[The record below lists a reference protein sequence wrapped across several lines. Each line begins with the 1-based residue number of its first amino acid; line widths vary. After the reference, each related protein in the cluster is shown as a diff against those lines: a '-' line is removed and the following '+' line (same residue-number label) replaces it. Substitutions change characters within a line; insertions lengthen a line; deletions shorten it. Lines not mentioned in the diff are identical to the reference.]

1 MVKNICRL
9 YIWVFFLGTMLAFS
23 SCQNEQQ
30 KNLLSEDAINSS
42 VSEIYSNAVAP
53 LYDYIGKDSLET
65 SEADPLYHTWEYIYQ
80 GISIANH
87 SLDYIDVNA
96 SLITAD
102 QKDQLKAEVR
112 AVRALLY
119 YEAMDKFG
127 CVPVVLSSEES
138 AIYASAKSDST
149 VSFTDAYLSSQS
161 ERSEVFQFV
170 FSELQ
175 QVLPY
180 LSTQHSA
187 MEGRYF
193 GRITKPVVNYL
204 LAKMALNAEIY
215 TYDDWTKGYKKRPRG
230 RNIDFMVQTADGA
243 SLLNDLK
250 ASENRSKKL
259 NAWETCIYYCDALAA
274 EGYTLDEDVIFCSSS
289 SCTALLGS
297 SCTPA
302 AHFLFR
308 YTDVLL
314 MKSEANIRN
323 GEDGRT
329 ELNMVRARQGKPAHR
344 ATLNRI
350 LEERLAVLSSEDI
363 HRQDLIRF
371 GMFTDAFNLYPYL
384 KGKSSGYITVFPI
397 PQKCID
403 LNPKLVQNKG
413 YEVEGSSAYKTMRYD

>member
-9 YIWVFFLGTMLAFS
+9 YLWVFFLGTMLAFS

-30 KNLLSEDAINSS
+30 KNLLSEDAINGS

-53 LYDYIGKDSLET
+53 LYDYMDKDSLET
-65 SEADPLYHTWEYIYQ
+65 SDADPLYHIWDNIYQ
-80 GISIANH
+80 GISLANH
-87 SLDYIDVNA
+87 SLDFIDAKA

-102 QKDQLKAEVR
+102 QKDRLKAEVR
-112 AVRALLY
+112 AIRALLY

-127 CVPVVLSSEES
+127 RIPVVLSSEES

-149 VSFTDAYLSSQS
+149 ASFTDVYLSSQS
-161 ERSEVFQFV
+161 ERSEVFQFI

-180 LSTQHSA
+180 LSAQHSGK
-187 MEGRYF
+187 EGRF
-193 GRITKPVVNYL
+193 SGRITKPVVNYL

-215 TYDDWTKGYKKRPRG
+215 TFDDWTKGYKKRPKG

-274 EGYTLDEDVIFCSSS
+274 EGYSLDEDVIFCS
-289 SCTALLGS
+289 TGS
-297 SCTPA
+297 RTGTPVA
-302 AHFLFR
+302 RFLFR

-329 ELNMVRARQGKPAHR
+329 DLNMVRARQGKPAHK

-350 LEERLAVLSSEDI
+350 LEERLAVLSREDI

-403 LNPKLVQNKG
+403 LNPRLVQNKG
-413 YEVEGSSAYKTMRYD
+413 YDIKDVSVCKSMR

>member
-9 YIWVFFLGTMLAFS
+9 YLWVFFLGTMLAFS

-30 KNLLSEDAINSS
+30 KNLLSEDAINGS

-53 LYDYIGKDSLET
+53 LYDYMDKDSLET
-65 SEADPLYHTWEYIYQ
+65 CDADPLYHIWDNIYQ
-80 GISIANH
+80 GISLANH
-87 SLDYIDVNA
+87 SLDFIDAKA

-102 QKDQLKAEVR
+102 QKDRLKAEVR
-112 AVRALLY
+112 AIRALLY
-119 YEAMDKFG
+119 YEAMDLFG
-127 CVPVVLSSEES
+127 RIPVVLSSEES

-149 VSFTDAYLSSQS
+149 ASFTDVYLSSQS
-161 ERSEVFQFV
+161 ERSEVFQFI

-180 LSTQHSA
+180 LSAQHSGK
-187 MEGRYF
+187 EGRF
-193 GRITKPVVNYL
+193 SGRITKPVVNYL

-215 TYDDWTKGYKKRPRG
+215 TFDDWTKGYKKRPKG

-274 EGYTLDEDVIFCSSS
+274 EGYSLDEDVIFCS
-289 SCTALLGS
+289 TGS
-297 SCTPA
+297 RTGTPVA
-302 AHFLFR
+302 RFLFR

-329 ELNMVRARQGKPAHR
+329 DLNMVRARQGKPAHK

-350 LEERLAVLSSEDI
+350 LEERLAVLSREDI

-403 LNPKLVQNKG
+403 LNPRLVQNKG
-413 YEVEGSSAYKTMRYD
+413 YDIKDVSVCKSVR

>member
-9 YIWVFFLGTMLAFS
+9 YLWVFFLGTMLAFS

-30 KNLLSEDAINSS
+30 KNLLSEDAINGS

-53 LYDYIGKDSLET
+53 LYDYMDKDSLET
-65 SEADPLYHTWEYIYQ
+65 SDADPLYHIWDNIYQ
-80 GISIANH
+80 GISLANH
-87 SLDYIDVNA
+87 SLDFIDAKA

-102 QKDQLKAEVR
+102 QKDRLKAEVR
-112 AVRALLY
+112 AIRALLY
-119 YEAMDKFG
+119 YEAMDLFG
-127 CVPVVLSSEES
+127 RIPVVLSSEES

-149 VSFTDAYLSSQS
+149 ASFTDIYLSSQS
-161 ERSEVFQFV
+161 ERSEVFQFI

-180 LSTQHSA
+180 LSAQHSGK
-187 MEGRYF
+187 EGRF
-193 GRITKPVVNYL
+193 SGRITKPVVNYL

-215 TYDDWTKGYKKRPRG
+215 TFDDWTKGYKKRPKG

-274 EGYTLDEDVIFCSSS
+274 EGYSLDEDVIFCS
-289 SCTALLGS
+289 TGS
-297 SCTPA
+297 RTGTPVA
-302 AHFLFR
+302 RFLFR

-329 ELNMVRARQGKPAHR
+329 DLNMVRARQGKPAHR

-350 LEERLAVLSSEDI
+350 LEERLDVLSREDI

-413 YEVEGSSAYKTMRYD
+413 YGNIDASGYKSTR

>member
-1 MVKNICRL
+1 MVKNIYRL
-9 YIWVFFLGTMLAFS
+9 YIWAFFLGTMLAFS

-30 KNLLSEDAINSS
+30 KNLLSEDAINGS

-53 LYDYIGKDSLET
+53 LYNYIGKDSLET
-65 SEADPLYHTWEYIYQ
+65 SDADPLYHIWDNIYQ
-80 GISIANH
+80 GISLANH
-87 SLDYIDVNA
+87 SLDFIDAKA

-102 QKDQLKAEVR
+102 QKDRLKAEVR
-112 AVRALLY
+112 AIRALLY
-119 YEAMDKFG
+119 YEAMDLFG
-127 CVPVVLSSEES
+127 RIPVVLSSEES

-149 VSFTDAYLSSQS
+149 ASFTDIYLSSQS
-161 ERSEVFQFV
+161 ERSEVFQFI

-180 LSTQHSA
+180 LSAQHSGR
-187 MEGRYF
+187 EGRF
-193 GRITKPVVNYL
+193 SGRITKPVVNYL

-215 TYDDWTKGYKKRPRG
+215 TFDDWTKGYKKRPKG

-274 EGYTLDEDVIFCSSS
+274 EGYSLDEDVIFCS
-289 SCTALLGS
+289 TG
-297 SCTPA
+297 TPVA
-302 AHFLFR
+302 RFLFR

-350 LEERLAVLSSEDI
+350 LEERLDVLSREDI

>member
-30 KNLLSEDAINSS
+30 KNLLSEDAINGS

-53 LYDYIGKDSLET
+53 LYDYMDKDSLET
-65 SEADPLYHTWEYIYQ
+65 SDADPLYHIWDNIYQ
-80 GISIANH
+80 GISLANH
-87 SLDYIDVNA
+87 SLDFIDAKA

-102 QKDQLKAEVR
+102 QKDRLKAEVR
-112 AVRALLY
+112 AIRALLY
-119 YEAMDKFG
+119 YEAMDLFG
-127 CVPVVLSSEES
+127 RIPVVLSSEES

-149 VSFTDAYLSSQS
+149 ASFTDIYLSSQS
-161 ERSEVFQFV
+161 ERSEVFQFI

-180 LSTQHSA
+180 LSAQHSGK
-187 MEGRYF
+187 EGRF
-193 GRITKPVVNYL
+193 SGRITKPVVNYL

-215 TYDDWTKGYKKRPRG
+215 TFDDWTKGYKKRPRG

-274 EGYTLDEDVIFCSSS
+274 EGYSLDEDVIFCS
-289 SCTALLGS
+289 TG
-297 SCTPA
+297 TPVA
-302 AHFLFR
+302 RFLFR

-350 LEERLAVLSSEDI
+350 LEERLDVLSREDI

-371 GMFTDAFNLYPYL
+371 GMFTDAFNLYPCL

>member
-1 MVKNICRL
+1 MVKNIYRL
-9 YIWVFFLGTMLAFS
+9 YIWVFFWGTMLAFS

-30 KNLLSEDAINSS
+30 KNLLSEDAINGS

-53 LYDYIGKDSLET
+53 LYDYMDKDSLET
-65 SEADPLYHTWEYIYQ
+65 CDADPLYHIWDNIYQ
-80 GISIANH
+80 GISLANH
-87 SLDYIDVNA
+87 SLDFIDAKA

-102 QKDQLKAEVR
+102 QKDRLKAEVR
-112 AVRALLY
+112 AIRALLY
-119 YEAMDKFG
+119 YEAMDLFG
-127 CVPVVLSSEES
+127 RIPVVLSSEES

-149 VSFTDAYLSSQS
+149 ASFTDVYLSSQS
-161 ERSEVFQFV
+161 ERSEVFQFI

-180 LSTQHSA
+180 LSAQHSGK
-187 MEGRYF
+187 EGRF
-193 GRITKPVVNYL
+193 SGRITKPVVNYL

-215 TYDDWTKGYKKRPRG
+215 TFDDWTKGYKKRPKG

-274 EGYTLDEDVIFCSSS
+274 EGYSLDEDVIFCS
-289 SCTALLGS
+289 TG
-297 SCTPA
+297 TPVA
-302 AHFLFR
+302 RFLFR

-350 LEERLAVLSSEDI
+350 LEERLAVLSREDI

>member
-1 MVKNICRL
+1 MVKNIYRL

-30 KNLLSEDAINSS
+30 KNLLSEDAINGS

-53 LYDYIGKDSLET
+53 LYDYMDKDSLET
-65 SEADPLYHTWEYIYQ
+65 SDADPLYHIWDNIYQ
-80 GISIANH
+80 GISLANH
-87 SLDYIDVNA
+87 SLDFIDAKA

-102 QKDQLKAEVR
+102 QKDRLKAEVR
-112 AVRALLY
+112 AIRALLY
-119 YEAMDKFG
+119 YEAMDLFG
-127 CVPVVLSSEES
+127 RIPVVLSSEES

-149 VSFTDAYLSSQS
+149 ASFTDIYLSSQS
-161 ERSEVFQFV
+161 ERSEVFQFI

-180 LSTQHSA
+180 LSAQHSGK
-187 MEGRYF
+187 EGRF
-193 GRITKPVVNYL
+193 SGRITKPVVNYL

-215 TYDDWTKGYKKRPRG
+215 TFDDWTKGYKKRPKG

-274 EGYTLDEDVIFCSSS
+274 EGYSLDEDVIFCR
-289 SCTALLGS
+289 TG
-297 SCTPA
+297 TPVA
-302 AHFLFR
+302 RFLFR

-350 LEERLAVLSSEDI
+350 LEERLDVLSREDI

>member
-1 MVKNICRL
+1 MVKNIYRL

-30 KNLLSEDAINSS
+30 KNLLSEDAINGS

-53 LYDYIGKDSLET
+53 LYDYMDKDSLET
-65 SEADPLYHTWEYIYQ
+65 SDADPLYHIWDNIYQ
-80 GISIANH
+80 GISLANH
-87 SLDYIDVNA
+87 SLDFIDAKA

-102 QKDQLKAEVR
+102 QKDRLKAEVR
-112 AVRALLY
+112 AIRALLY
-119 YEAMDKFG
+119 YEAMDLFG
-127 CVPVVLSSEES
+127 RIPVVLSSEES

-149 VSFTDAYLSSQS
+149 ASFTDVYLSSQS
-161 ERSEVFQFV
+161 ERSEVFQFI

-180 LSTQHSA
+180 LSAQHSGK
-187 MEGRYF
+187 EGRF
-193 GRITKPVVNYL
+193 SGRITKPVVNYL

-215 TYDDWTKGYKKRPRG
+215 TFDDWTKGYKKRPKG

-274 EGYTLDEDVIFCSSS
+274 EGYSLDEDVIFCR
-289 SCTALLGS
+289 TG
-297 SCTPA
+297 TPVA
-302 AHFLFR
+302 RFLFR

-329 ELNMVRARQGKPAHR
+329 ELNMVCARQGKPAHR

-350 LEERLAVLSSEDI
+350 LEERLDVLSREDI

>member
-1 MVKNICRL
+1 M
-9 YIWVFFLGTMLAFS
+9 
-23 SCQNEQQ
+23 
-30 KNLLSEDAINSS
+30 
-42 VSEIYSNAVAP
+42 
-53 LYDYIGKDSLET
+53 
-65 SEADPLYHTWEYIYQ
+65 
-80 GISIANH
+80 
-87 SLDYIDVNA
+87 
-96 SLITAD
+96 
-102 QKDQLKAEVR
+102 KAEVR

-127 CVPVVLSSEES
+127 RIPVVLSSEES
-138 AIYASAKSDST
+138 AIYASAKSDSIA
-149 VSFTDAYLSSQS
+149 SFTDVYLSVQS
-161 ERSEVFQFV
+161 ERSEVFQFI

-180 LSTQHSA
+180 LSAQHSGK
-187 MEGRYF
+187 EGRF
-193 GRITKPVVNYL
+193 SGRITKPVVNYL

-215 TYDDWTKGYKKRPRG
+215 TFDDWTKGYKKRPRG

-274 EGYTLDEDVIFCSSS
+274 EGYSLDEDVIFCSTDSR
-289 SCTALLGS
+289 TALPSRIG
-297 SCTPA
+297 TPVA
-302 AHFLFR
+302 RFLFR

-350 LEERLAVLSSEDI
+350 LEERLDVLSREDI

>member
-9 YIWVFFLGTMLAFS
+9 YLWVFFLGTMLAFS

-30 KNLLSEDAINSS
+30 KNLLSEDAINGS

-53 LYDYIGKDSLET
+53 LYDYMDKDSLET
-65 SEADPLYHTWEYIYQ
+65 SDADPLYHIWDNIYQ
-80 GISIANH
+80 GISLANH
-87 SLDYIDVNA
+87 SLDFIDAKA

-102 QKDQLKAEVR
+102 QKDRLKAEVR
-112 AVRALLY
+112 AIRALLY
-119 YEAMDKFG
+119 YEAMDLFG
-127 CVPVVLSSEES
+127 RIPVVLSSEES

-149 VSFTDAYLSSQS
+149 ASFTDVYLSSQS
-161 ERSEVFQFV
+161 ERSEVFQFI

-180 LSTQHSA
+180 LSAQHSGK
-187 MEGRYF
+187 EGRF
-193 GRITKPVVNYL
+193 SGRITKPVVNYL

-215 TYDDWTKGYKKRPRG
+215 TFDDWTKGYKKRPKG

-274 EGYTLDEDVIFCSSS
+274 EGYSLDEDVIFCS
-289 SCTALLGS
+289 TGS
-297 SCTPA
+297 RTGTPVA
-302 AHFLFR
+302 RFLFR

-329 ELNMVRARQGKPAHR
+329 DLNMVRARQGKPAHK

-350 LEERLAVLSSEDI
+350 LEERLAVLSREDI

-403 LNPKLVQNKG
+403 LNPRLVQNKG
-413 YEVEGSSAYKTMRYD
+413 YDIKDVSVCKSMR

>member
-1 MVKNICRL
+1 MVKNIYRL

-30 KNLLSEDAINSS
+30 KNLLSEDAINGS

-53 LYDYIGKDSLET
+53 LYDYMDKDSLET
-65 SEADPLYHTWEYIYQ
+65 SDADPLYHIWDNIYQ
-80 GISIANH
+80 GISLANH
-87 SLDYIDVNA
+87 SLDFIDAKA

-102 QKDQLKAEVR
+102 QKDRLKAEVR
-112 AVRALLY
+112 AIRALLY
-119 YEAMDKFG
+119 YEAMDLFG
-127 CVPVVLSSEES
+127 RIPVVLSSEES
-138 AIYASAKSDST
+138 AIYASAKSDSIA
-149 VSFTDAYLSSQS
+149 SFTDVYLSAQS
-161 ERSEVFQFV
+161 ERSEVFQFI

-180 LSTQHSA
+180 LSAQHSGR
-187 MEGRYF
+187 EGRF
-193 GRITKPVVNYL
+193 SGRITKPVVNYL
-204 LAKMALNAEIY
+204 LAKMALNAETY
-215 TYDDWTKGYKKRPRG
+215 TFDDWTKGYKKRPRG

-274 EGYTLDEDVIFCSSS
+274 EGYSLDEDVIFCS
-289 SCTALLGS
+289 TG
-297 SCTPA
+297 TPVA
-302 AHFLFR
+302 RFLFR

-350 LEERLAVLSSEDI
+350 LEERLDVLSREDI

-371 GMFTDAFNLYPYL
+371 GMFTDAFNLYPCL

>member
-9 YIWVFFLGTMLAFS
+9 YLWVFFLGTMLAFS

-30 KNLLSEDAINSS
+30 KNLLSEDAINGS

-53 LYDYIGKDSLET
+53 LYDYMDKDSLET
-65 SEADPLYHTWEYIYQ
+65 SDADPLYHIWDNIYQ
-80 GISIANH
+80 GISLANH
-87 SLDYIDVNA
+87 SLDFIDAKA

-102 QKDQLKAEVR
+102 QKDRLKAEVR
-112 AVRALLY
+112 AIRALLY
-119 YEAMDKFG
+119 YEAMDLFG
-127 CVPVVLSSEES
+127 RVPVVLSSEES
-138 AIYASAKSDST
+138 AIYASAKSDT
-149 VSFTDAYLSSQS
+149 TASFTDVYHSSQS
-161 ERSEVFQFV
+161 ERSEVFQFI

-180 LSTQHSA
+180 LSAQHSGKD
-187 MEGRYF
+187 GRF
-193 GRITKPVVNYL
+193 SGRITKPVVNYL

-215 TYDDWTKGYKKRPRG
+215 TFDDWTKGYKKRPKG

-274 EGYTLDEDVIFCSSS
+274 EGYSLDEDVIFCS
-289 SCTALLGS
+289 TGS
-297 SCTPA
+297 RTGTPVA
-302 AHFLFR
+302 RFLFR

-329 ELNMVRARQGKPAHR
+329 DLNMVRARQGKPAHK

-350 LEERLAVLSSEDI
+350 LEERLAVLSREDI

-403 LNPKLVQNKG
+403 LNPRLVQNKG
-413 YEVEGSSAYKTMRYD
+413 YDIKDVSVCKSMR

>member
-1 MVKNICRL
+1 MVKNIYRL
-9 YIWVFFLGTMLAFS
+9 YIWVFFWGTMLAFS

-30 KNLLSEDAINSS
+30 KNLLSEDAINGS

-53 LYDYIGKDSLET
+53 LYDYMDKDSLET
-65 SEADPLYHTWEYIYQ
+65 SDADPLYHIWDNIYQ
-80 GISIANH
+80 GISLANH
-87 SLDYIDVNA
+87 SLDFIDAKA

-102 QKDQLKAEVR
+102 QKDRLKAEVR
-112 AVRALLY
+112 AIRALLY
-119 YEAMDKFG
+119 YEAMDLFG
-127 CVPVVLSSEES
+127 RIPVVLSSEES

-149 VSFTDAYLSSQS
+149 ASFTDVYLSSQC
-161 ERSEVFQFV
+161 ERSEVFQFI

-180 LSTQHSA
+180 LSAQHSGK
-187 MEGRYF
+187 EGRF
-193 GRITKPVVNYL
+193 SGRITKPVVNYL

-215 TYDDWTKGYKKRPRG
+215 TFDDWTKGYKKRPKG

-274 EGYTLDEDVIFCSSS
+274 EGYSLDEDVIFCS
-289 SCTALLGS
+289 TG
-297 SCTPA
+297 TPVA
-302 AHFLFR
+302 RFLFR

-329 ELNMVRARQGKPAHR
+329 DLNMVRARQGKPAHK

-350 LEERLAVLSSEDI
+350 LEERLAVLSREDI

>member
-30 KNLLSEDAINSS
+30 KNLLSEDAINGS

-53 LYDYIGKDSLET
+53 LYDYMDKDSLET
-65 SEADPLYHTWEYIYQ
+65 SDADPLYHIWDNIYQ
-80 GISIANH
+80 GISLANH
-87 SLDYIDVNA
+87 SLDFIDAKA

-102 QKDQLKAEVR
+102 QKDRLKAEVR
-112 AVRALLY
+112 AIRALLY
-119 YEAMDKFG
+119 YEAMDLFG
-127 CVPVVLSSEES
+127 RIPVVLSSEES

-149 VSFTDAYLSSQS
+149 ASFTDVYLSSQS
-161 ERSEVFQFV
+161 ERSEVFQFI

-180 LSTQHSA
+180 LSAQHSGK
-187 MEGRYF
+187 EGRF
-193 GRITKPVVNYL
+193 SGRITKPVVNYL

-215 TYDDWTKGYKKRPRG
+215 TFDDWTKGYKKRPKG

-274 EGYTLDEDVIFCSSS
+274 EGYSLDEDVIFCR
-289 SCTALLGS
+289 TG
-297 SCTPA
+297 TPVA
-302 AHFLFR
+302 RFLFR

-350 LEERLAVLSSEDI
+350 LEERLDVLSREDI

-397 PQKCID
+397 PQKCFD

>member
-1 MVKNICRL
+1 MVKNIYRL

-30 KNLLSEDAINSS
+30 KNLLSEDAINGS

-53 LYDYIGKDSLET
+53 LYDYMDKDSLET
-65 SEADPLYHTWEYIYQ
+65 SDADPLYHIWDNIYQ
-80 GISIANH
+80 GISLANH
-87 SLDYIDVNA
+87 SLDFIDAKA

-102 QKDQLKAEVR
+102 QKDRLKAEVR
-112 AVRALLY
+112 AIRALLY
-119 YEAMDKFG
+119 YEAMDLFG
-127 CVPVVLSSEES
+127 RIPVVLSSEES

-149 VSFTDAYLSSQS
+149 ASFTDIYLSSQS
-161 ERSEVFQFV
+161 ERSEVFQFI

-180 LSTQHSA
+180 LSAQHSGK
-187 MEGRYF
+187 EGRF
-193 GRITKPVVNYL
+193 SGRITKPVVNYL

-215 TYDDWTKGYKKRPRG
+215 TFDDWTKGYKKRPKG

-274 EGYTLDEDVIFCSSS
+274 EGYSLDEDVIFCR
-289 SCTALLGS
+289 TGS
-297 SCTPA
+297 RTGTPVA
-302 AHFLFR
+302 RFLFR

-350 LEERLAVLSSEDI
+350 LEERLDVLSREDI

>member
-9 YIWVFFLGTMLAFS
+9 YLWVFFLGTMLAFS

-30 KNLLSEDAINSS
+30 KNLLSEDAINGS

-53 LYDYIGKDSLET
+53 LYDYMDKDSLET
-65 SEADPLYHTWEYIYQ
+65 SDADPLYHIWDNIYQ
-80 GISIANH
+80 GISLANH
-87 SLDYIDVNA
+87 SLDFIDAKA

-102 QKDQLKAEVR
+102 QKDRLKAEVR
-112 AVRALLY
+112 AIRALLY
-119 YEAMDKFG
+119 YEAMDLFG
-127 CVPVVLSSEES
+127 RIPVVLSSEES

-149 VSFTDAYLSSQS
+149 ASFTDIYLSSQS
-161 ERSEVFQFV
+161 ERSEVFQFI

-180 LSTQHSA
+180 LSAQHSGK
-187 MEGRYF
+187 EGRF
-193 GRITKPVVNYL
+193 SGRITKPVVNYL

-215 TYDDWTKGYKKRPRG
+215 TFDDWTKGYKKRPKG

-274 EGYTLDEDVIFCSSS
+274 EGYSLDEDVIFCS
-289 SCTALLGS
+289 TGS
-297 SCTPA
+297 RTGTPVA
-302 AHFLFR
+302 RFLFR

-329 ELNMVRARQGKPAHR
+329 DLNMVRARQGKPAHR

-350 LEERLAVLSSEDI
+350 LEERLDVLSREDI

-403 LNPKLVQNKG
+403 LNPRLVQNKG
-413 YEVEGSSAYKTMRYD
+413 YDIKDVSVCKSTY

>member
-1 MVKNICRL
+1 MVKNIYRL
-9 YIWVFFLGTMLAFS
+9 YIWVFFWGTMLAFS

-30 KNLLSEDAINSS
+30 KNLLSEDAINGS

-53 LYDYIGKDSLET
+53 LYDYMDKDSLET
-65 SEADPLYHTWEYIYQ
+65 SDADPLYHIWDNIYQ
-80 GISIANH
+80 GISLANH
-87 SLDYIDVNA
+87 SLDFIDAKA

-102 QKDQLKAEVR
+102 QKDRLKAEVR
-112 AVRALLY
+112 AIRALLY
-119 YEAMDKFG
+119 YEAMDLFG
-127 CVPVVLSSEES
+127 RIPVVLSSEQS

-149 VSFTDAYLSSQS
+149 ASFTDVYLSSQS
-161 ERSEVFQFV
+161 ERSEVFQFI

-180 LSTQHSA
+180 LSAQHSGK
-187 MEGRYF
+187 EGRF
-193 GRITKPVVNYL
+193 SGRITKPVVNYL

-215 TYDDWTKGYKKRPRG
+215 TFDDWTKGYKKRPKG

-274 EGYTLDEDVIFCSSS
+274 EGYSLDEDVIFCS
-289 SCTALLGS
+289 TG
-297 SCTPA
+297 TPVA
-302 AHFLFR
+302 RFLFR

-329 ELNMVRARQGKPAHR
+329 DLNMVRARQGKPAHK

-350 LEERLAVLSSEDI
+350 LEERLAVLSREDI

>member
-9 YIWVFFLGTMLAFS
+9 YLWVFFLGTMLAFS

-30 KNLLSEDAINSS
+30 KNLLSEDAINGS

-53 LYDYIGKDSLET
+53 LYDYMDKDSLET
-65 SEADPLYHTWEYIYQ
+65 SDADPLYHVWEYIYQ
-80 GISIANH
+80 GISLANH
-87 SLDYIDVNA
+87 SLDFIDDNA

-102 QKDQLKAEVR
+102 QKDRLKAEVR

-127 CVPVVLSSEES
+127 RIPVVLSSEES
-138 AIYASAKSDST
+138 AIYASAKSDSIA
-149 VSFTDAYLSSQS
+149 SFTDVYLSAQS
-161 ERSEVFQFV
+161 ERSEVFQFI

-180 LSTQHSA
+180 LSAQHSGK
-187 MEGRYF
+187 EGRF
-193 GRITKPVVNYL
+193 SGRITKPVVNYL

-215 TYDDWTKGYKKRPRG
+215 TFDDWTKGYKKRPRG

-274 EGYTLDEDVIFCSSS
+274 EGYSLDEDVIFCSTDSR
-289 SCTALLGS
+289 TALPSRTG
-297 SCTPA
+297 TPVA
-302 AHFLFR
+302 RFLFR

-350 LEERLAVLSSEDI
+350 LEERLDVLSREDI

>member
-1 MVKNICRL
+1 MVKNIYRL

-30 KNLLSEDAINSS
+30 KNLLSEDAINGS

-53 LYDYIGKDSLET
+53 LYDYMDKDSLEP
-65 SEADPLYHTWEYIYQ
+65 SDADPLYHIWDNIYQ
-80 GISIANH
+80 GISLANH
-87 SLDYIDVNA
+87 SLDFIDAKA

-102 QKDQLKAEVR
+102 QKDRLKAEVR
-112 AVRALLY
+112 AIRALLY
-119 YEAMDKFG
+119 YEAMDLFG
-127 CVPVVLSSEES
+127 RIPVVLSSEES

-149 VSFTDAYLSSQS
+149 ASFTDVYLSSQS
-161 ERSEVFQFV
+161 ERSEVFQFI

-180 LSTQHSA
+180 LSAQHSGK
-187 MEGRYF
+187 EGRF
-193 GRITKPVVNYL
+193 SGRITKPVVNYL

-215 TYDDWTKGYKKRPRG
+215 TFDDWTKGYKKRPKG

-274 EGYTLDEDVIFCSSS
+274 EGYSLDEDVIFCS
-289 SCTALLGS
+289 TGS
-297 SCTPA
+297 RTGTPVA
-302 AHFLFR
+302 RFLFR

-329 ELNMVRARQGKPAHR
+329 DLNMVRARQGKPAHK

-350 LEERLAVLSSEDI
+350 LEERLAVLSREDI

>member
-1 MVKNICRL
+1 M
-9 YIWVFFLGTMLAFS
+9 
-23 SCQNEQQ
+23 
-30 KNLLSEDAINSS
+30 
-42 VSEIYSNAVAP
+42 AP
-53 LYDYIGKDSLET
+53 LYDYIGKDSLAT
-65 SEADPLYHTWEYIYQ
+65 SDADPLYHTWEYIYQ
-80 GISIANH
+80 GISLANH
-87 SLDYIDVNA
+87 SLDFIDVNA
-96 SLITAD
+96 LLITAD

-127 CVPVVLSSEES
+127 RIPVVLSSEES
-138 AIYASAKSDST
+138 AIYASAKSDSIA
-149 VSFTDAYLSSQS
+149 SFTDVYLSAQS
-161 ERSEVFQFV
+161 ERSEVFQFI

-175 QVLPY
+175 QILPY
-180 LSTQHSA
+180 LSTQHSGK
-187 MEGRYF
+187 EGRYF
-193 GRITKPVVNYL
+193 GRITRPVVNYL

-215 TYDDWTKGYKKRPRG
+215 TFDDWTKGYKKRPRG

-259 NAWETCIYYCDALAA
+259 NAWGTCIYYCDALAA
-274 EGYTLDEDVIFCSSS
+274 EGYSLDEDVIFSSS
-289 SCTALLGS
+289 GSRTALVSNS
-297 SCTPA
+297 STPV

-350 LEERLAVLSSEDI
+350 LEERLDVLSREDI

-403 LNPKLVQNKG
+403 LNPKLVQNKRYG
-413 YEVEGSSAYKTMRYD
+413 NVGASSCKSMR

>member
-9 YIWVFFLGTMLAFS
+9 YLWVFFLGTMLAFS

-30 KNLLSEDAINSS
+30 KNLFSEDAINGS

-53 LYDYIGKDSLET
+53 LYDYMDKDSLET
-65 SEADPLYHTWEYIYQ
+65 SDADPLYHIWDNIYQ
-80 GISIANH
+80 GISLANH
-87 SLDYIDVNA
+87 SLDFIDAKA

-102 QKDQLKAEVR
+102 QKDRLKAEVR
-112 AVRALLY
+112 AIRALLY
-119 YEAMDKFG
+119 YEAMDLFG
-127 CVPVVLSSEES
+127 RVPVVLSSEES

-149 VSFTDAYLSSQS
+149 ASFTDVYLSSQS
-161 ERSEVFQFV
+161 ERSEVFQFI

-180 LSTQHSA
+180 LSAQHSGKD
-187 MEGRYF
+187 GRF
-193 GRITKPVVNYL
+193 SGRITKPVVNYL

-215 TYDDWTKGYKKRPRG
+215 TFDDWTKGYKKRPKG

-274 EGYTLDEDVIFCSSS
+274 EGYSLDEDVIFCS
-289 SCTALLGS
+289 TGS
-297 SCTPA
+297 RTGTPVA
-302 AHFLFR
+302 RFLFR

-329 ELNMVRARQGKPAHR
+329 DLNMVRARQGKPAHK

-350 LEERLAVLSSEDI
+350 LEERLAVLSREDI

-413 YEVEGSSAYKTMRYD
+413 YDIKDVSVCKSMR

>member
-9 YIWVFFLGTMLAFS
+9 YLWVFFLGTMLAFS

-30 KNLLSEDAINSS
+30 KNLLSEDAINGS

-53 LYDYIGKDSLET
+53 LYDYMDKDSLET
-65 SEADPLYHTWEYIYQ
+65 CDADPLYHIWDNIYQ
-80 GISIANH
+80 GISLANH
-87 SLDYIDVNA
+87 SLDFIDAKA

-102 QKDQLKAEVR
+102 QKDRLKAEVR
-112 AVRALLY
+112 AIRALLY
-119 YEAMDKFG
+119 YEAMDLFG
-127 CVPVVLSSEES
+127 RIPVVLSSEES

-149 VSFTDAYLSSQS
+149 ASFTDIYLSSQS
-161 ERSEVFQFV
+161 ERSEVFQFI

-180 LSTQHSA
+180 LSAQHSGK
-187 MEGRYF
+187 EGRF
-193 GRITKPVVNYL
+193 SGRITKPVVNYL

-215 TYDDWTKGYKKRPRG
+215 TFDDWTKGYKKRPKG

-274 EGYTLDEDVIFCSSS
+274 EGYSLDEDVIFCS
-289 SCTALLGS
+289 TGS
-297 SCTPA
+297 RTGTPVA
-302 AHFLFR
+302 RFLFR

-329 ELNMVRARQGKPAHR
+329 DLNMVRARQGKPAHK

-350 LEERLAVLSSEDI
+350 LEERLAVLSREDI

-413 YEVEGSSAYKTMRYD
+413 YDIKDVSVCKSMR

>member
-1 MVKNICRL
+1 
-9 YIWVFFLGTMLAFS
+9 MLAFS

-30 KNLLSEDAINSS
+30 KNLLSEDAINGS

-53 LYDYIGKDSLET
+53 LYDYMDKDSLET
-65 SEADPLYHTWEYIYQ
+65 CDADPLYHIWDNIYQ
-80 GISIANH
+80 GISLANH
-87 SLDYIDVNA
+87 SLDFIDAKA

-102 QKDQLKAEVR
+102 QKDRLKAEVR
-112 AVRALLY
+112 AIRALLY
-119 YEAMDKFG
+119 YEAMDLFG
-127 CVPVVLSSEES
+127 RIPVVLSSEES
-138 AIYASAKSDST
+138 AIFASAKSDST
-149 VSFTDAYLSSQS
+149 ASFTDVYLSSQS
-161 ERSEVFQFV
+161 ERSEVFQFI

-180 LSTQHSA
+180 LSAQHSGKD
-187 MEGRYF
+187 GRF
-193 GRITKPVVNYL
+193 SGRITKPVVNYL

-215 TYDDWTKGYKKRPRG
+215 TFDDWTKGYKKRPKG

-274 EGYTLDEDVIFCSSS
+274 EGYSLDEDVIFCS
-289 SCTALLGS
+289 TGS
-297 SCTPA
+297 RTGTPVA
-302 AHFLFR
+302 RFLFR

-329 ELNMVRARQGKPAHR
+329 DLNMVRARQGKPAHK

-350 LEERLAVLSSEDI
+350 LEERLAVLSREDI

-413 YEVEGSSAYKTMRYD
+413 YDIKDVSVCKSMR

>member
-1 MVKNICRL
+1 MVKNIYRL
-9 YIWVFFLGTMLAFS
+9 YIWVFFWGTMLAFS

-30 KNLLSEDAINSS
+30 KNLLSEDAINGS

-53 LYDYIGKDSLET
+53 LYDYMDKDSLET
-65 SEADPLYHTWEYIYQ
+65 CDADPLYHIWDNIYQ
-80 GISIANH
+80 GISLANH
-87 SLDYIDVNA
+87 SLDFIDAKA

-102 QKDQLKAEVR
+102 QKDRLKAEVR
-112 AVRALLY
+112 AIRALLY
-119 YEAMDKFG
+119 YEAMDLFG
-127 CVPVVLSSEES
+127 RIPVVLSSEES

-149 VSFTDAYLSSQS
+149 ASFTDVYLSSQS
-161 ERSEVFQFV
+161 ERSEVFQFI

-180 LSTQHSA
+180 LSAQHSGK
-187 MEGRYF
+187 EGRF
-193 GRITKPVVNYL
+193 SGRITKPVVNYL

-215 TYDDWTKGYKKRPRG
+215 TFDDWTKGYKKRPKG

-274 EGYTLDEDVIFCSSS
+274 EGYSLDEDVIFCS
-289 SCTALLGS
+289 TG
-297 SCTPA
+297 TPVA
-302 AHFLFR
+302 RFLFR

-350 LEERLAVLSSEDI
+350 LEERLDVLSREDI

>member
-1 MVKNICRL
+1 MVKNIYRL

-30 KNLLSEDAINSS
+30 KNLLSEDAINGS

-53 LYDYIGKDSLET
+53 LYDYMDKDSLET
-65 SEADPLYHTWEYIYQ
+65 SDADPLYHIWDNIYQ
-80 GISIANH
+80 GISLANH
-87 SLDYIDVNA
+87 SLDFIDAKA

-102 QKDQLKAEVR
+102 QKDRLKAEVR
-112 AVRALLY
+112 AIRALLY
-119 YEAMDKFG
+119 YEAMDLFG
-127 CVPVVLSSEES
+127 RIPVVLSSEES

-149 VSFTDAYLSSQS
+149 ASFTDIYLSSQS
-161 ERSEVFQFV
+161 ERSEVFQFI

-180 LSTQHSA
+180 LSAQHSGK
-187 MEGRYF
+187 EGRF
-193 GRITKPVVNYL
+193 SGRITKPVVNYL

-215 TYDDWTKGYKKRPRG
+215 TFDDWTKGYKKRPKG

-274 EGYTLDEDVIFCSSS
+274 EGYSLDEDVIFCS
-289 SCTALLGS
+289 TG
-297 SCTPA
+297 TPVA
-302 AHFLFR
+302 RFLFR

-350 LEERLAVLSSEDI
+350 LEERLDVLSREDI

-403 LNPKLVQNKG
+403 LNPRLVQNKG

>member
-30 KNLLSEDAINSS
+30 KNLLSEDAINGS

-127 CVPVVLSSEES
+127 RVPVVLSSEES

-149 VSFTDAYLSSQS
+149 VSFTDTYLSSQS

-180 LSTQHSA
+180 LSTQHSGKD
-187 MEGRYF
+187 GRYS

-329 ELNMVRARQGKPAHR
+329 ELNMVRAHQGKPAHR

-413 YEVEGSSAYKTMRYD
+413 YEAEDASSYKSMR

>member
-1 MVKNICRL
+1 MVKNIYRL

-30 KNLLSEDAINSS
+30 KNLLSEDAINGS

-53 LYDYIGKDSLET
+53 LYNYIGKDSLET
-65 SEADPLYHTWEYIYQ
+65 CDADPLYHIWDNIYQ
-80 GISIANH
+80 GISLANH
-87 SLDYIDVNA
+87 SLDFIDAKA

-102 QKDQLKAEVR
+102 QKDRLKAEVR
-112 AVRALLY
+112 AIRALLY
-119 YEAMDKFG
+119 YEAMDLFG
-127 CVPVVLSSEES
+127 RIPVVLSSEES

-149 VSFTDAYLSSQS
+149 ASFTDIYLSSQS
-161 ERSEVFQFV
+161 ERSEVFQFI

-180 LSTQHSA
+180 LSAQHSGK
-187 MEGRYF
+187 EGRF
-193 GRITKPVVNYL
+193 SGRITKPVVNYL

-215 TYDDWTKGYKKRPRG
+215 TFDDWTKGYKKRPKG

-274 EGYTLDEDVIFCSSS
+274 EGYSLDEDVIFCS
-289 SCTALLGS
+289 TGS
-297 SCTPA
+297 RTGTPVA
-302 AHFLFR
+302 RFLFR

-329 ELNMVRARQGKPAHR
+329 DLNMVRARQGKPAHK

-350 LEERLAVLSSEDI
+350 LEERLAVLSREDI

-413 YEVEGSSAYKTMRYD
+413 YDIKDVSVCKSMR

>member
-30 KNLLSEDAINSS
+30 KNLLSEDAINGS

-53 LYDYIGKDSLET
+53 LYDYMDKDSLET
-65 SEADPLYHTWEYIYQ
+65 SDADPLYHIWDNIYQ
-80 GISIANH
+80 GISLANH
-87 SLDYIDVNA
+87 SLDFIDAKA

-119 YEAMDKFG
+119 YEAMDLFG
-127 CVPVVLSSEES
+127 RIPVVLSSEES

-149 VSFTDAYLSSQS
+149 ASFTDIYLSSQS
-161 ERSEVFQFV
+161 ERSEVFQFI

-180 LSTQHSA
+180 LSAQHSGK
-187 MEGRYF
+187 EGRF
-193 GRITKPVVNYL
+193 SGRVTKPVVNYL

-215 TYDDWTKGYKKRPRG
+215 TFDDWTKGYKKRPKG

-274 EGYTLDEDVIFCSSS
+274 EGYSLDEDVIFCR
-289 SCTALLGS
+289 TG
-297 SCTPA
+297 TPVA
-302 AHFLFR
+302 RFLFR

-329 ELNMVRARQGKPAHR
+329 ELNMVCARQGKPAHR

-350 LEERLAVLSSEDI
+350 LEERLDVLSREDI

-403 LNPKLVQNKG
+403 LNPRLVQNKG
-413 YEVEGSSAYKTMRYD
+413 YDIKDVSVCKSMR

>member
-1 MVKNICRL
+1 MVKNIYRL

-30 KNLLSEDAINSS
+30 KNLLSEDAINGS

-53 LYDYIGKDSLET
+53 LYDYMDKDSLET
-65 SEADPLYHTWEYIYQ
+65 SDADPLYHIWDNIYQ
-80 GISIANH
+80 GISLANH
-87 SLDYIDVNA
+87 SLDFIDAKA

-102 QKDQLKAEVR
+102 QKDWLKAEVR
-112 AVRALLY
+112 AIRALLY
-119 YEAMDKFG
+119 YEAMDLFG
-127 CVPVVLSSEES
+127 RIPVVLSSEES

-149 VSFTDAYLSSQS
+149 ASFTDIYLSSQS
-161 ERSEVFQFV
+161 ERSEVFQFI

-180 LSTQHSA
+180 LSAQHSGK
-187 MEGRYF
+187 ESRF
-193 GRITKPVVNYL
+193 SGRITKPVVNYL

-215 TYDDWTKGYKKRPRG
+215 TFDDWTKGYKKRPKG

-274 EGYTLDEDVIFCSSS
+274 EGYSLDEDVIFCSS
-289 SCTALLGS
+289 GS
-297 SCTPA
+297 RTGTPVA
-302 AHFLFR
+302 RFLFR

-329 ELNMVRARQGKPAHR
+329 ELNMVRARQGKSAHR

-350 LEERLAVLSSEDI
+350 LEERLAVLSREDI

>member
-1 MVKNICRL
+1 MVKNIYRL

-30 KNLLSEDAINSS
+30 KNLLSEDAINGS

-53 LYDYIGKDSLET
+53 LYDYMDKDSLET
-65 SEADPLYHTWEYIYQ
+65 SDADPLYHIWDNIYQ
-80 GISIANH
+80 GISLANH
-87 SLDYIDVNA
+87 SLDFIDAKA

-102 QKDQLKAEVR
+102 QKDRLKAEVR
-112 AVRALLY
+112 AIRALLY
-119 YEAMDKFG
+119 YEAMDLFG
-127 CVPVVLSSEES
+127 RIPVVLSSEES

-149 VSFTDAYLSSQS
+149 ASFTDVYLSSQS
-161 ERSEVFQFV
+161 ERSEVFQFI

-180 LSTQHSA
+180 LSAQHSGK
-187 MEGRYF
+187 EGRF
-193 GRITKPVVNYL
+193 SGRITKPVVNYL

-215 TYDDWTKGYKKRPRG
+215 TFDDWTKGYKKRPRG

-274 EGYTLDEDVIFCSSS
+274 EGYSLDEDVIFCS
-289 SCTALLGS
+289 TG
-297 SCTPA
+297 TPVA
-302 AHFLFR
+302 RFLFR

-350 LEERLAVLSSEDI
+350 LEERLDVLSREDI

>member
-9 YIWVFFLGTMLAFS
+9 YLWVFFLGTMLAFS

-30 KNLLSEDAINSS
+30 KNLLSEDAINGS

-53 LYDYIGKDSLET
+53 LYDYMDKDSLET
-65 SEADPLYHTWEYIYQ
+65 CDADPLYHIWDNIYQ
-80 GISIANH
+80 GISLANH
-87 SLDYIDVNA
+87 SLDFIDAKA

-102 QKDQLKAEVR
+102 QKDRLKAEVR
-112 AVRALLY
+112 AIRALLY
-119 YEAMDKFG
+119 YEAMDLFG
-127 CVPVVLSSEES
+127 RIPVVLSSEES
-138 AIYASAKSDST
+138 AIFASAKSDST
-149 VSFTDAYLSSQS
+149 ASFTDVYLSSQS
-161 ERSEVFQFV
+161 ERSEVFQFI

-180 LSTQHSA
+180 LSAQHSGKD
-187 MEGRYF
+187 GRF
-193 GRITKPVVNYL
+193 SGRITKPVVNYL

-215 TYDDWTKGYKKRPRG
+215 TFDDWTKGYKKRPKG

-274 EGYTLDEDVIFCSSS
+274 EGYSLDEDVIFCS
-289 SCTALLGS
+289 TGS
-297 SCTPA
+297 RTGTPVA
-302 AHFLFR
+302 RFLFR

-329 ELNMVRARQGKPAHR
+329 DLNMVRARQGKPAHK

-350 LEERLAVLSSEDI
+350 LEERLAVLSREDI

-413 YEVEGSSAYKTMRYD
+413 YDIKDVSVCKSMR

>member
-30 KNLLSEDAINSS
+30 KNLLSEDAINGS

-53 LYDYIGKDSLET
+53 LYDYMDKDSLET
-65 SEADPLYHTWEYIYQ
+65 SDADPLYHIWDNIYQ
-80 GISIANH
+80 GISLANH
-87 SLDYIDVNA
+87 SLDFIDAKA

-102 QKDQLKAEVR
+102 QKDRLKAEVR
-112 AVRALLY
+112 AIRALLY
-119 YEAMDKFG
+119 YEAMDLFG
-127 CVPVVLSSEES
+127 RIPVVLSSEES

-149 VSFTDAYLSSQS
+149 ASFTDIYLSSQS
-161 ERSEVFQFV
+161 ERSEVFQFI

-180 LSTQHSA
+180 LSAQHSGK
-187 MEGRYF
+187 EGRF
-193 GRITKPVVNYL
+193 SGRITKPVVNYL

-215 TYDDWTKGYKKRPRG
+215 TFDDWTKGYKKRPKG

-274 EGYTLDEDVIFCSSS
+274 EGYSLDEDVIFCSTGSR
-289 SCTALLGS
+289 TALPSRTG
-297 SCTPA
+297 TPVA
-302 AHFLFR
+302 RFLFR

-314 MKSEANIRN
+314 MKSEANIR
-323 GEDGRT
+323 RT

-350 LEERLAVLSSEDI
+350 LEERLDVLSREDI

-413 YEVEGSSAYKTMRYD
+413 YGNIGASSCKSMR

>member
-9 YIWVFFLGTMLAFS
+9 YLWVFFLGTMLAFS

-30 KNLLSEDAINSS
+30 KNLLSEDAINGS

-53 LYDYIGKDSLET
+53 LYDYMDKDSLET
-65 SEADPLYHTWEYIYQ
+65 SDADPLYHIWDNIYQ
-80 GISIANH
+80 GISLANH
-87 SLDYIDVNA
+87 SLDFIDAKA

-102 QKDQLKAEVR
+102 QKDRLKAEVR
-112 AVRALLY
+112 AIRALLY
-119 YEAMDKFG
+119 YEAMDLFG
-127 CVPVVLSSEES
+127 RIPVVLSSEES
-138 AIYASAKSDST
+138 AIYASAKSDSIA
-149 VSFTDAYLSSQS
+149 SFTDVYLSAQS
-161 ERSEVFQFV
+161 ERSEVFQFI

-180 LSTQHSA
+180 LSAQHSGK
-187 MEGRYF
+187 EGRF
-193 GRITKPVVNYL
+193 SGRITKPVVNYL

-215 TYDDWTKGYKKRPRG
+215 TFDDWTKGYKKRPRG

-274 EGYTLDEDVIFCSSS
+274 EGYSLDEDVIFCS
-289 SCTALLGS
+289 TG
-297 SCTPA
+297 TPVA
-302 AHFLFR
+302 RFLFR

-350 LEERLAVLSSEDI
+350 LEERLDVLSREDI

>member
-1 MVKNICRL
+1 MVKNIYRL
-9 YIWVFFLGTMLAFS
+9 YIWVFFWGTMLAFS

-30 KNLLSEDAINSS
+30 KNLLSEDAINGS

-53 LYDYIGKDSLET
+53 LYDYMDKDSLET
-65 SEADPLYHTWEYIYQ
+65 SDADPLYHIWDNIYQ
-80 GISIANH
+80 GISLANH
-87 SLDYIDVNA
+87 SLDFIDAKA

-102 QKDQLKAEVR
+102 QKDRLKAEVR
-112 AVRALLY
+112 AIRALLY
-119 YEAMDKFG
+119 YEAMDLFG
-127 CVPVVLSSEES
+127 RIPVVLSSEES

-149 VSFTDAYLSSQS
+149 ASFTDVYLSSQS
-161 ERSEVFQFV
+161 ERSEVFQFI

-180 LSTQHSA
+180 LSAQHSGK
-187 MEGRYF
+187 EGRF
-193 GRITKPVVNYL
+193 SGRITKPVVNYL

-215 TYDDWTKGYKKRPRG
+215 TFDDWTKGYKKRPKG

-274 EGYTLDEDVIFCSSS
+274 EGYSLDEDVIFCR
-289 SCTALLGS
+289 TG
-297 SCTPA
+297 TPVA
-302 AHFLFR
+302 RFLFR

-350 LEERLAVLSSEDI
+350 LEERLDVLSREDI

-397 PQKCID
+397 PQKCFD

>member
-1 MVKNICRL
+1 MVKNIYRL

-30 KNLLSEDAINSS
+30 KNLLSEDAINGS

-53 LYDYIGKDSLET
+53 LYDYMDKDSLET
-65 SEADPLYHTWEYIYQ
+65 SDADPLYHIWDNIYQ
-80 GISIANH
+80 GISLANH
-87 SLDYIDVNA
+87 SLDFIDAKA

-102 QKDQLKAEVR
+102 QKDRLKAEVR
-112 AVRALLY
+112 AIRALLY
-119 YEAMDKFG
+119 YEAMDLFG
-127 CVPVVLSSEES
+127 RIPVVLSSEES

-149 VSFTDAYLSSQS
+149 ASFTDIYLSSQS
-161 ERSEVFQFV
+161 ERSEVFQFI

-180 LSTQHSA
+180 LSAQHSGK
-187 MEGRYF
+187 EGRF
-193 GRITKPVVNYL
+193 SGRITKPVVNYL

-215 TYDDWTKGYKKRPRG
+215 TFDDWTKGYKKRPKG

-274 EGYTLDEDVIFCSSS
+274 EGYSLDEDVIFCS
-289 SCTALLGS
+289 TG
-297 SCTPA
+297 TPVA
-302 AHFLFR
+302 RFLFR

-350 LEERLAVLSSEDI
+350 LEERLDVLSREDI

>member
-1 MVKNICRL
+1 MVKNIYRL

-30 KNLLSEDAINSS
+30 KNLLSEDAINGS

-53 LYDYIGKDSLET
+53 LYDYMDKDSLET
-65 SEADPLYHTWEYIYQ
+65 SDADPLYHIWDNIYQ
-80 GISIANH
+80 GISLANH
-87 SLDYIDVNA
+87 SLDFIDAKA

-102 QKDQLKAEVR
+102 QKDRLKAEVR
-112 AVRALLY
+112 AIRALLY
-119 YEAMDKFG
+119 YEAMDLFG
-127 CVPVVLSSEES
+127 RIPVVLSSEES

-149 VSFTDAYLSSQS
+149 ASFTDVYLSSQS
-161 ERSEVFQFV
+161 ERSEVFQFI

-180 LSTQHSA
+180 LSAQHSGK
-187 MEGRYF
+187 EGRF
-193 GRITKPVVNYL
+193 SGRITKPVVNYL

-215 TYDDWTKGYKKRPRG
+215 TFDDWTKGYKKRPKG

-274 EGYTLDEDVIFCSSS
+274 EGYSLDEDVIFCS
-289 SCTALLGS
+289 TG
-297 SCTPA
+297 TPVA
-302 AHFLFR
+302 RFLFR

-329 ELNMVRARQGKPAHR
+329 DLNMVRARQGKPAHK

-350 LEERLAVLSSEDI
+350 LEERLAVLSREDI

>member
-9 YIWVFFLGTMLAFS
+9 YLWVFFLGTMLAFS

-30 KNLLSEDAINSS
+30 KNLLSEDAINAS

-53 LYDYIGKDSLET
+53 LYNYIDKDSLET
-65 SEADPLYHTWEYIYQ
+65 SDADPLYHVWEYIYQ
-80 GISIANH
+80 GISLANH
-87 SLDYIDVNA
+87 SLDFIDDNA

-102 QKDQLKAEVR
+102 QKDRLKAEVR

-119 YEAMDKFG
+119 YEAMDLYG
-127 CVPVVLSSEES
+127 RIPVLLSSAES
-138 AIYASAKSDST
+138 LIYEPASGSS
-149 VSFTDAYLSSQS
+149 VTDEKLSAQS
-161 ERSEVFQFV
+161 ERSEVFQFI

-180 LSTQHSA
+180 LSAQHSGK
-187 MEGRYF
+187 EGRF
-193 GRITKPVVNYL
+193 SGRITKPVVNYL

-215 TYDDWTKGYKKRPRG
+215 TFDDWTKGYKKRPKG

-274 EGYTLDEDVIFCSSS
+274 EGYSLDEDVIFCSTDSR
-289 SCTALLGS
+289 TALPSRTG
-297 SCTPA
+297 TPVA
-302 AHFLFR
+302 RFQFR

-350 LEERLAVLSSEDI
+350 LEERLAVLSREDI

-413 YEVEGSSAYKTMRYD
+413 YEEEGSSAYKTMCYD